1 MIGLVDCNNFYASCE
16 RVFRPD
22 LNGKPVVVLS
32 NNDGCVIARSNE
44 AKALGVKMGVP
55 VFQIKDLIRK
65 HRINVFS
72 SNFSLYGDLSARVM
86 YCLSEFVKD
95 IEVYSIDESFLDFSG
110 MKYYDLPAYAHNI
123 VYTVKKNIGIPVCIG
138 IAPTKTLAKMANK
151 FAKKYPGYKSVCIID
166 TEQKRKRALQLTS
179 IEDVWGIGRRLATKL
194 KLKGVETAFDFTRL
208 PREWVRHNMTVVGE
222 RTWRELRGEPCIEL
236 EQEPAP
242 KKQICKSSSFG
253 DMVYDYRPISEAV
266 ATFAANCAQ
275 KLRAQNGCAAS
286 LMVFIHTNNFRPDL
300 PQYYKNCVITL
311 PVPSNATPVVVHY
324 AIEAL
329 KKIYIEGYAYKK
341 AGVIITSIVP
351 ATAIQLNLFEQADPD
366 KQKRLMSVL
375 DKLNATYNRKKVYM
389 ASQGTGKSWKLHQEH
404 LSRHYTTNWDDIITV
419 NT

>member
-44 AKALGVKMGVP
+44 AKALGIKMGVP

-65 HRINVFS
+65 NGVNVFS
-72 SNFSLYGDLSARVM
+72 TNFALYGDLSARVM
-86 YCLSEFVKD
+86 YCLSEFVRD
-95 IEVYSIDESFLDFSG
+95 IEVYSIDESFLDLSG
-110 MKYYDLPAYAHNI
+110 YHNLPGYGRNI
-123 VYTVKKNIGIPVCIG
+123 VCAVKKNIGIPVSMG
-138 IAPTKTLAKMANK
+138 IAPTKTLAKVANK
-151 FAKKYPGYKSVCIID
+151 FAKKYTGYKSVCIID
-166 TEQKRKRALQLTS
+166 SEFKRKRALQLTS
-179 IEDVWGIGRRLATKL
+179 IDDVWGIGRKLATKL

-222 RTWRELRGEPCIEL
+222 RTWRELCGEPCIEL

-253 DMVYDYRPISEAV
+253 DMVYDYIPISEAV

-286 LMVFIHTNNFRPDL
+286 LMVFIHTNNFRSDL

-375 DKLNATYNRKKVYM
+375 DKLNSANNRKKVYM

>member
-22 LNGKPVVVLS
+22 LNGKPVIVLS

-44 AKALGVKMGVP
+44 AKALGIKMGVP
-55 VFQIKDLIRK
+55 VFQIEELIRK
-65 HRINVFS
+65 QGISVFS
-72 SNFSLYGDLSARVM
+72 TNFTLYGDLSSRVM
-86 YCLSEFVKD
+86 FCLSEFVRN
-95 IEVYSIDESFLDFSG
+95 IEVYSIDESFLDFSS
-110 MKYYDLPAYAHNI
+110 MLKYYDLPEYARNI
-123 VYTVKKNIGIPVCIG
+123 VYTVRKNTGIPASMG
-138 IAPTKTLAKMANK
+138 IAPTKTLAKVANK
-151 FAKKYPGYKSVCIID
+151 FAKKYRGYKGVCIID
-166 TEQKRKRALQLTS
+166 TESKRKRALQLTG
-179 IEDVWGIGRRLATKL
+179 IGDVWGIGRRMSAKI

-208 PREWVRHNMTVVGE
+208 PREWVRKNMTVIGE
-222 RTWRELRGEPCIEL
+222 RTWRELRGEPCIGL

-253 DMVYDYRPISEAV
+253 DMVYDYIPISEAV

-286 LMVFIHTNNFRPDL
+286 LMVFIHTNNFRSDL

-311 PVPSNATPVVVHY
+311 PVPSNSTPEIVHY

-341 AGVIITSIVP
+341 SGVIITEIVP
-351 ATAIQLNLFEQADPD
+351 ASAIQLNLFNDTDYD
-366 KQKRLMSVL
+366 KQKRLMRVI
-375 DKLNATYNRKKVYM
+375 DKLNATYNRNKVYI
-389 ASQGTGKSWKLHQEH
+389 ASQGTEKWKLHQEH